1 MAKPFQTL
9 TARMSPEAQARAK
22 RRTQSM
28 LLELNLQE
36 LRQRCSRLT
45 QEEVASLLQVTQPD
59 VSKFERRGDML
70 LSTLYAFVRSLG
82 GQLEI
87 RVSFPGD
94 QRVRVT
100 QFDHLAGR
108 EGVSDR
114 TPAGG
119 TKARRR

>member
-22 RRTQSM
+22 RRTQS
-28 LLELNLQE
+28 NLQE